1 MIIPFI
7 AIFVM
12 VTFVERD
19 RLSKMVLTMIDSVID
34 YFVFSRSAAR
44 I

>member
-1 MIIPFI
+1 
-7 AIFVM
+7 M
-12 VTFVERD
+12 VTFVERGSPTIFWD
-19 RLSKMVLTMIDSVID
+19 YYIKMVLTMIDSVID